1 MGQITGVAS
10 GIAPIVDV
18 ASTGSTGTTGKTGGP
33 GFLDS
38 LKSAIGNV
46 NDAPTGAVTIGGTPT
61 EDQILTADVSTLA
74 DADGLGTISYQWQ
87 RDGADIA
94 GATGLTYTLGDAD
107 VGSTITVVASYT
119 DGHGTVESV
128 SSAAVGPVGN
138 VNDAQKEAGRAVDAL
153 MTGDTQDIH
162 RTMVALQQAD
172 VSFQLMMQ
180 VRNKLVTAY
189 EEIQRMQI

>member
-18 ASTGSTGTTGKTGGP
+18 ASMGSTGTTGKTGGP
-33 GFLDS
+33 GFVDS
-38 LKSAIGNV
+38 LKSAI
-46 NDAPTGAVTIGGTPT
+46 
-61 EDQILTADVSTLA
+61 
-74 DADGLGTISYQWQ
+74 
-87 RDGADIA
+87 
-94 GATGLTYTLGDAD
+94 
-107 VGSTITVVASYT
+107 
-119 DGHGTVESV
+119 
-128 SSAAVGPVGN
+128 GN